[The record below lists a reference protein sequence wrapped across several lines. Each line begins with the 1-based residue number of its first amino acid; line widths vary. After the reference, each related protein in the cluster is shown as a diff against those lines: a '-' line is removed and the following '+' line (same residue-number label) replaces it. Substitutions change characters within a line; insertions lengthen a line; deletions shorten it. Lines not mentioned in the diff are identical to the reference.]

1 MKTRRIAL
9 IHATPIAIEPI
20 RAAFTQ
26 LWPQARVTHLLEESL
41 APDLAAAGR
50 IDDRM
55 IDRFAALARY
65 SETCGADAVLF
76 TCSAFGAAIEAA
88 RDHVAIPVLKPNEA
102 MLDEALGAGGRIG
115 LLATFEPSI
124 PSMVQ
129 ELEDLAA
136 ARKLDVSIVP
146 SVVPD
151 ALAAIHAGRAS
162 DHDAMIAAAAE
173 RLNGCAVVVLS
184 QFSMAAAAA
193 LIPERPGRKI
203 VTSPHSAVT
212 RLKQMLH
219 AD

>member
-1 MKTRRIAL
+1 MKTPRIAL

-26 LWPQARVTHLLEESL
+26 LWPQAQVTHLLEDSL
-41 APDLAAAGR
+41 APDLAAAGA
-50 IDDRM
+50 IDQRM
-55 IDRFAALARY
+55 IERFVTLARY
-65 SETCGADAVLF
+65 SETCGAHAVLF
-76 TCSAFGAAIEAA
+76 TCSAFGQAIERA
-88 RDHVAIPVLKPNEA
+88 RDEVAIPVLKPTEA
-102 MLDEALGAGGRIG
+102 KLDEALAAGGRIG

-136 ARKLDVSIVP
+136 ARHLDISVVP

-151 ALAAIHAGRAS
+151 ALAAIHAGRTH

-173 RLNGCAVVVLS
+173 RLDGCSVLVLS

-193 LIPERPGRKI
+193 LMPERPGRKV
-203 VTSPHSAVT
+203 VTSPHSAVV
-212 RLKQMLH
+212 RLRQILH
-219 AD
+219 GN

>member
-1 MKTRRIAL
+1 M
-9 IHATPIAIEPI
+9 
-20 RAAFTQ
+20 
-26 LWPQARVTHLLEESL
+26 
-41 APDLAAAGR
+41 
-50 IDDRM
+50 
-55 IDRFAALARY
+55 
-65 SETCGADAVLF
+65 
-76 TCSAFGAAIEAA
+76 
-88 RDHVAIPVLKPNEA
+88 LKPNEA
-102 MLDEALGAGGRIG
+102 MLDEALTAGGRIG

-136 ARKLDVSIVP
+136 ARKLDVSIVA

-151 ALAAIHAGRAS
+151 ALAAIHAGRAG

-173 RLNGCAVVVLS
+173 RLNGCAVLVLS

-193 LIPERPGRKI
+193 LIPERPGRKV

-212 RLKQMLH
+212 RLRQMLH